1 MVSIANA
8 ISDLVLE
15 FNGAMSGE
23 HGDGLARSH
32 FNAKLFGPALYDAFR
47 QVKRA
52 FDPKNLMNPGKIVDA
67 PAMTE
72 SLKISPQYKTWEPR
86 TTLDFAAQ
94 GGFAR
99 AVEMCSGMGECRKKL
114 DGTMCPSYMGTL
126 DEEHSTRG
134 RANALQKRD
143 RRKSAAGRI
152 HRQAVV
158 RRDGSLPRMQS
169 LQGGVPVQRRHG
181 EAQIRI
187 SRSLPSRQRL
197 AAAQRIFG
205 GIETLNRH
213 RLDTGAGFE
222 LACQLRNKPLA
233 HGSFCRN

>member
-1 MVSIANA
+1 MSKMVSIANA

-32 FNAKLFGPALYDAFR
+32 FNQKLFGAALYEAFR

-52 FDPKNLMNPGKIVDA
+52 FDPKNLMNPGKIVDS

-72 SLKISPQYKTWEPR
+72 SLKISPQYKTWQPD
-86 TTLDFAAQ
+86 TTLDFSEQ

-134 RANALQKRD
+134 RAERPAHLCFREKSRKRNLPA
-143 RRKSAAGRI
+143 S
-152 HRQAVV
+152 
-158 RRDGSLPRMQS
+158 GSTR
-169 LQGGVPVQRRHG
+169 
-181 EAQIRI
+181 
-187 SRSLPSRQRL
+187 
-197 AAAQRIFG
+197 
-205 GIETLNRH
+205 
-213 RLDTGAGFE
+213 
-222 LACQLRNKPLA
+222 
-233 HGSFCRN
+233 